1 MGKPVKQDEEPQRST
16 RLGVL
21 WELALHG
28 RPEDDC
34 QVDII
39 TTRGTLKRLTTLA
52 KQRDI
57 DPMRLAGELLA
68 SALEHRAETQA

>member
-1 MGKPVKQDEEPQRST
+1 VKQDEEPQGST
-16 RLGVL
+16 RLGAL

-39 TTRGTLKRLTTLA
+39 TTRGTLKQLATLA

-68 SALEHRAETQA
+68 SALEHQAGAQE